1 MSKTISIAAVS
12 QQSPFGG
19 IEHNIDTTRRW
30 AQSAKEKGADIVC
43 FPELSISGYS
53 LSHDNDAIAETV
65 PGPISGMITQIAKD
79 NDICI
84 LAGLVEKTGSG
95 LAITQIAVSPG
106 GMVGKYRKI
115 HLSPPEKKYFVPGS
129 DFPVMEYRGVTFGI
143 GLCFDAHFPEVSTI
157 YALRGA
163 DIIFLPHASPR
174 PETAH
179 EKRDRWLRYLPARS
193 YDNSVYVVA
202 CNQVGDTMNG
212 NQFRAVNLII
222 GLKGEIIAESFGNRE
237 EMIISE
243 LNCDE
248 IQKIRESRM
257 GHFLSNRSPWN
268 YSDITKITS

>member
-1 MSKTISIAAVS
+1 MSKIITVAAVS

-19 IEHNIDTTRRW
+19 IVHNIEATKIW
-30 AQSAKEKGADIVC
+30 AQTAKEMGADIVC

-53 LSHDNDAIAETV
+53 LSHDNDTIAETV
-65 PGPISGMITQIAKD
+65 PGPISDKIVQIAQGI
-79 NDICI
+79 DICI
-84 LAGLVEKTGSG
+84 LAGLVEITGSG
-95 LAITQIAVSPG
+95 LAITQIAAGPE
-106 GMVGKYRKI
+106 GMLGKYRKI
-115 HLSPPEKKYFVPGS
+115 HLSPPEKKYFIPGS
-129 DFPVMEYRGVTFGI
+129 DFPVMKHKGVTFGI
-143 GLCFDAHFPEVSTI
+143 GLCFDAHFPELSTI

-163 DIIFLPHASPR
+163 DIIFFPHASPR

-202 CNQVGDTMNG
+202 CNQVGDTING

-237 EMIISE
+237 EITISKLDCE
-243 LNCDE
+243 E
-248 IQKIRESRM
+248 IYKIRESRM
-257 GHFLSNRSPWN
+257 GHFLSNRSPGN